1 MSKLT
6 AAEQKKVDAAKEK
19 AEDTK
24 VKVED
29 VKVKA
34 KTPAGITVKNL
45 RKTWFVQPSTQTRI
59 NVGAEV
65 LIADDGWARNQI
77 DAGFFEVVK

>member
-1 MSKLT
+1 MSKLS
-6 AAEQKKVDAAKEK
+6 AAEQKKGTPAKG
-19 AEDTK
+19 
-24 VKVED
+24 KVEE

-34 KTPAGITVKNL
+34 KEETKAPVGITVKNL

-59 NVGAEV
+59 SVGAEV

>member
-1 MSKLT
+1 MAKLT
-6 AAEQKKVDAAKEK
+6 AAEQKKVDAAK
-19 AEDTK
+19 T
-24 VKVED
+24 KVED
-29 VKVKA
+29 IKVAA

>member
-1 MSKLT
+1 MTKLT
-6 AAEQKKVDAAKEK
+6 EVEPKK
-19 AEDTK
+19 AEA
-24 VKVED
+24 

-34 KTPAGITVKNL
+34 KEEPKTPVGITVKNL

-65 LIADDGWARNQI
+65 LIANDGWAQNQI
-77 DAGFFEVVK
+77 AAGFFEVVK

>member
-1 MSKLT
+1 MTKLP
-6 AAEQKKVDAAKEK
+6 AAEQKKATAAK
-19 AEDTK
+19 A
-24 VKVED
+24 KVED
-29 VKVKA
+29 TKVKA
-34 KTPAGITVKNL
+34 KTPAGITVRNL

-65 LIADDGWARNQI
+65 LIANDGWAQNQI

>member
-6 AAEQKKVDAAKEK
+6 AAEQKKADAAK
-19 AEDTK
+19 A
-24 VKVED
+24 KVED
-29 VKVKA
+29 TKVKA
-34 KTPAGITVKNL
+34 KTPAGITVRNL

-59 NVGAEV
+59 NVGATV

>member
-1 MSKLT
+1 MTKLT
-6 AAEQKKVDAAKEK
+6 AAEQKKVDAAK
-19 AEDTK
+19 

-29 VKVKA
+29 TKAKA

>member
-1 MSKLT
+1 MTKLT
-6 AAEQKKVDAAKEK
+6 AAEQKKVTAAK
-19 AEDTK
+19 T
-24 VKVED
+24 KVED
-29 VKVKA
+29 VKVTA

-59 NVGAEV
+59 SVGAEV

>member
-6 AAEQKKVDAAKEK
+6 AAEQKKGTAA
-19 AEDTK
+19 
-24 VKVED
+24 KVED
-29 VKVKA
+29 AKVEVEGAKVKA
-34 KTPAGITVKNL
+34 KAPTGITVKNL

-59 NVGAEV
+59 NVGATV

>member
-1 MSKLT
+1 MTKLT
-6 AAEQKKVDAAKEK
+6 AAEQKKGTAA
-19 AEDTK
+19 
-24 VKVED
+24 KVED
-29 VKVKA
+29 VKVEGVKVNAKA
-34 KTPAGITVKNL
+34 PAGITVKNL

-59 NVGAEV
+59 NVGATV

>member
-6 AAEQKKVDAAKEK
+6 AAEQKKDAP
-19 AEDTK
+19 TT
-24 VKVED
+24 KVED

-34 KTPAGITVKNL
+34 KAPTGITVKNL

-59 NVGAEV
+59 NVGATV

>member
-1 MSKLT
+1 MTKLT
-6 AAEQKKVDAAKEK
+6 EVEPKK
-19 AEDTK
+19 AEA
-24 VKVED
+24 

-34 KTPAGITVKNL
+34 KEETKAPVGITVKNL

-65 LIADDGWARNQI
+65 LIANDGWAQNQI
-77 DAGFFEVVK
+77 AAGFFEVVK